1 MDYLAKECC
10 DDAWNKIRSAQNKI
24 DDARRSLREAGV
36 PPDDPSLKLTEE
48 ALRKLSA
55 ANRAVVDLEYPKKE
69 DRK

>member
-1 MDYLAKECC
+1 MDYITKELY
-10 DDAWNKIRSAQNKI
+10 DDAWNQIRFAQRKI

-48 ALRKLSA
+48 ALRKLSE
-55 ANRAVVDLEYPKKE
+55 ANRAIVDLEYPKKE